1 MANFI
6 VAISFLTIFTVT
18 EAFVRANP
26 RYIEGRIVGGE
37 ATTID
42 QIPYQ
47 VSLSNRGF
55 SHFCGGSI
63 ISEEWILTAA
73 HCAE

>member
-1 MANFI
+1 MK
-6 VAISFLTIFTVT
+6 FLILVLTLCFFNHS
-18 EAFVRANP
+18 EAAVRPNP
-26 RYIEGRIVGGE
+26 RYLGSRIVGGE

-42 QIPYQ
+42 KIPYQ
-47 VSLSNRGF
+47 VSLSSNGI

-63 ISEEWILTAA
+63 ISKEWILTAA